1 MPEDAA
7 DRAGLDG
14 VLEALAGRFA
24 GAVLSGAVERNEL
37 SVRLVKDSLASVLR
51 FLKDEAGFNA
61 LEDIA
66 VFDNLGAAGSGDD
79 AGRFTVV
86 YRLCRFPGA
95 LRLRLAADVA
105 EGGSLPS
112 AVPVYCSAD
121 WAEREAF
128 DMFGVRFDGHP
139 DLRRI
144 YMPDD
149 FEGHPLRKD
158 FPLAG
163 RNGGA

>member
-1 MPEDAA
+1 MTEDRA
-7 DRAGLDG
+7 DRPELRN
-14 VLEALAGRFA
+14 ALAALTGRFA
-24 GAVLSGAVERNEL
+24 GAVLAGVVTADEL
-37 SVRLVKDSLASVLR
+37 SVRLSKDALASALR
-51 FLKDEAGFNA
+51 FFKEEAGFNA

-66 VFDNLGAAGSGDD
+66 AFDNLASAGAGGQ
-79 AGRFTVV
+79 RFTVV
-86 YRLCRFPGA
+86 YRLGKFPGA
-95 LRLRLAADVA
+95 LRARVAVDVG
-105 EGGSLPS
+105 EGESLDS
-112 AVPVYCSAD
+112 AVPIYRSAD

-128 DMFGVRFDGHP
+128 DMFGVRFEGHP

-158 FPLAG
+158 FPIAG

>member
-1 MPEDAA
+1 MPATSA
-7 DRAGLDG
+7 DRPELRPA
-14 VLEALAGRFA
+14 LEALAARFPE
-24 GAVLSGAVERNEL
+24 AVLAGGAGGGEVSAQVSPATL
-37 SVRLVKDSLASVLR
+37 IGVLR
-51 FLKDEAGFNA
+51 VLKEAGFVL

-66 VFDNLGAAGSGDD
+66 VFDNLCTPVASGL
-79 AGRFTVV
+79 RFTVV
-86 YRLCRFPGA
+86 YRLFRPGGAVRARVSTDVGEGGA
-95 LRLRLAADVA
+95 LPSVA
-105 EGGSLPS
+105 S
-112 AVPVYCSAD
+112 VFRSAD

-149 FEGHPLRKD
+149 FDGHPLRKD

-163 RNGGA
+163 RTGGA